1 MFSTLKRYL
10 LVAAVAVGSA
20 LLIAVRVLF
29 GQNQKLKAE
38 NKIAKA
44 KDKHLKKVMVTDM
57 SIDEQS
63 DIRLAK
69 AVKELNDE
77 GHNEELS
84 DPNKDWNDS

>member
-44 KDKHLKKVMVTDM
+44 KDKHLKKVMATDM